1 MAASPYDGV
10 GDEKLILRDHL
21 AVDRTA
27 LSNERTFLSY
37 IRTSLTLVVAGI
49 SFTKFF
55 DALWIEIVGWSF
67 IAAAIPL
74 MAFGIY
80 RYMKMRR
87 LMHSIGKQSEK
98 EREEADSIP
107 LGRQHYHI

>member
-1 MAASPYDGV
+1 MAEGPYEGV
-10 GDEKLILRDHL
+10 EEEKLILRDHL

-37 IRTSLTLVVAGI
+37 IRTALTLVVAGI
-49 SFTKFF
+49 SFVKFF
-55 DALWIEIVGWSF
+55 DSLTVAVLGWSF
-67 IAAAIPL
+67 IVGALPV
-74 MAFGIY
+74 MSFGIF
-80 RYMKMRR
+80 RYTKMRR

-107 LGRQHYHI
+107 RGRQHYHI